1 MAFLPSAAKAPFS
14 RSPGRVASS
23 AWRVSIW
30 SVSTATSASTAST
43 ASATGAAPSRTIARV
58 VGLGRFLGAQQA
70 AHAGDGQDA
79 APQIGQPEQ
88 PLGGLRH
95 ARHSRQ
101 ADDLGDLVR
110 RQGVELAVDA
120 KRQEALSHSAA

>member
-30 SVSTATSASTAST
+30 SVSTATSAST
-43 ASATGAAPSRTIARV
+43 TIDGQRHRRRAVEDDRPRR
-58 VGLGRFLGAQQA
+58 GRGRFLGAHQA

-79 APQIGQPEQ
+79 APQIGQSEQ

-101 ADDLGDLVR
+101 ANDLGNLVR